1 MPKELITRIKDW
13 PLLKKIVKKILR
25 KRFPERPSYTIDFVT
40 LTQDGFTV
48 TGWYF
53 DDCFCEVA
61 VKNLDT
67 SKAKFTTETLE
78 RNDVL
83 ASTGKKALGF
93 TLNCFTEKAPADF
106 KLEFISKTGHG
117 TLFEI
122 ASSGK
127 EKVLT
132 EFANL
137 DASTTTP
144 SDVKVAFEM
153 IFYDKESL
161 FLTGWILDSG
171 NLKSISFESAG
182 DKYRIESTDILRYT
196 RPDVLEAFGDDAKA
210 TKQPGFTFRMP
221 LSAPLSARALKKC
234 KLNVEVG
241 DIVSTV
247 AVPVIQTLDE
257 SPLVNIQRVMNGWNI
272 HNKKHRQLCDSIIQP
287 VIKNIFPMDKT
298 TRSSRVDFGLVLSP
312 KASVIIPLYGRYDFM
327 RYQLSNFSRFES
339 LKDYEVL
346 YVVDDPKISH
356 AVEELAKELSVVFP
370 QPFSVITLAENMGFG
385 GANNIGVKYA
395 TSDNLILLNSDVLP
409 KDGTWADK
417 MIAQIDNNDDVGV
430 VGARL
435 LFEDNSIQH
444 DGMAPMV
451 LKEYPELLLND
462 HPNKGWPV
470 SLSKNPAKVADC
482 PLLTAACIAI
492 SKSLFEEVGGF
503 DPAYVLGDFED
514 SDLCLKVLEA
524 GKRNVICR
532 DIELN
537 HLERQSQNL
546 VAAGDWK
553 HKLTIY
559 NAIIYNRRWSQKLHE
574 LFDLGKGTH

>member
-1 MPKELITRIKDW
+1 MKDW
-13 PLLKKIVKKILR
+13 TLLKKIAKKVLGR
-25 KRFPERPSYTIDFVT
+25 SSKERPPYTIDLVT
-40 LTQDGFTV
+40 LTQDGFTI

-53 DDCFCEVA
+53 DSNYSA
-61 VKNLDT
+61 VGVKSLDA
-67 SKAKFTTETLE
+67 SEAKFTTETVE
-78 RNDVL
+78 RKDVL
-83 ASTGKKALGF
+83 AATGNKALGF
-93 TLNCFTEKAPADF
+93 TLHCFTEKKTADF
-106 KLEFISKTGHG
+106 KLEFIDSTGQKQ
-117 TLFEI
+117 LFEI
-122 ASSGK
+122 ASSDK
-127 EKVLT
+127 DKVSSVFT
-132 EFANL
+132 NL
-137 DASTTTP
+137 DAS
-144 SDVKVAFEM
+144 SSSEVKVAFEM
-153 IFYDKESL
+153 TFYDKESL
-161 FLTGWILDSG
+161 FFSGWILDSG
-171 NLKSISFESAG
+171 NLDSMSFEDAA
-182 DKYRIESTDILRYT
+182 DKYRIESKDILRYT
-196 RPDVLEAFGDDAKA
+196 RADVAEAFGDEAKS
-210 TKQPGFTFRMP
+210 TKQPGFTFRIP
-221 LSAPLSARALKKC
+221 LNSPLTARGFKKF
-234 KLNVEVG
+234 KLNIEVDG
-241 DIVSTV
+241 NVNTVSI
-247 AVPVIQTLDE
+247 PKIETLDE
-257 SPLVNIQRVMNGWNI
+257 SPLVSIQRIMNAWKI
-272 HNKKHRQLCDSIIQP
+272 HSKKHRQLCDSIIQP
-287 VIKNIFPMDKT
+287 VVKNIFPADKT
-298 TRSSRVDFGLVLSP
+298 TRSSRVDFGLVSSP

-356 AVEELAKELSVVFP
+356 AVGKLAKELSVVFT

-385 GANNIGVKYA
+385 GANNIGVKHA
-395 TSDNLILLNSDVLP
+395 KSDKLILLNSDVLP
-409 KDGTWADK
+409 KDGSWADK

-451 LKEYPELLLND
+451 LNEYPELLLND

-470 SLSKNPAKVADC
+470 SLSKNPAEVADC

-532 DIELN
+532 DVELN

-546 VAAGDWK
+546 VASGDWK

-559 NAIIYNRRWSQKLHE
+559 NAIIYNQRWSQKLNE

>member
-1 MPKELITRIKDW
+1 VR
-13 PLLKKIVKKILR
+13 KILG
-25 KRFPERPSYTIDFVT
+25 KNSLERLGYTIDLVT

-61 VKNLDT
+61 VKSQDA

-83 ASTGKKALGF
+83 AATGKKAFGF

-106 KLEFISKTGHG
+106 KLEFIDKTGQG
-117 TLFEI
+117 TMFEI
-122 ASSGK
+122 SSSGK
-127 EKVLT
+127 HKVLS

-137 DASTTTP
+137 EASTT
-144 SDVKVAFEM
+144 SSGVNLAFDM
-153 IFYDKESL
+153 VLYDGDSL
-161 FLTGWILDSG
+161 FVCGWVLDKG
-171 NLKSISFESAG
+171 NLKSVSFEDAA
-182 DKYRIESTDILRYT
+182 DKYLIESKDILRYA
-196 RPDVLEAFGDDAKA
+196 RQDVSETFVDVIEL
-210 TKQPGFTFRMP
+210 TTQPGFTLRIP
-221 LSAPLSARALKKC
+221 LTAPIPAKRLKKL
-234 KLNVEVG
+234 KLSVEVNG
-241 DIVSTV
+241 TETTV
-247 AVPVIQTLDE
+247 LIPKVFTLDE
-257 SPLVNIQRVMNGWNI
+257 SPLLNIQRVMKGWNV
-272 HNKKHRQLCDSIIQP
+272 HNKRHRQLCDSIIRP
-287 VIKNIFPMDKT
+287 VIKNIFPADKT
-298 TRSSRVDFGLVLSP
+298 TRSSRVDFGLVSSP

-339 LKDYEVL
+339 LKKYEVL

-356 AVEELAKELSVVFP
+356 AVEELAKELSLVFS
-370 QPFSVITLAENMGFG
+370 QPFSVITLTENMGFG

-417 MIAQIDNNDDVGV
+417 MIAQIDSNDDVGV

-435 LFEDNSIQH
+435 FFEDNSIQH

-470 SLSKNPAKVADC
+470 SLSKNSAKVADC

-532 DIELN
+532 DIELS

-546 VAAGDWK
+546 VVAGDWK

-559 NAIIYNRRWSQKLHE
+559 NAIIYNRRWSQKLNE
-574 LFDLGKGTH
+574 LFDLGKRKH

>member
-1 MPKELITRIKDW
+1 MKDW
-13 PLLKKIVKKILR
+13 TLLKKVAKKILGKGSP
-25 KRFPERPSYTIDFVT
+25 KRLPYTIDLVT

-53 DDCFCEVA
+53 DDSFCEVC
-61 VKNLDT
+61 VKSLD
-67 SKAKFTTETLE
+67 SSEAKFTTETLE
-78 RNDVL
+78 RNDVF
-83 ASTGKKALGF
+83 AATGKKALGF
-93 TLNCFTEKAPADF
+93 TLNCFTEKDLAGF
-106 KLEFISKTGHG
+106 KLEFLNRAGQRE
-117 TLFEI
+117 LFDI
-122 ASSGK
+122 VSSGK
-127 EKVLT
+127 EQVLS
-132 EFANL
+132 EFTKL
-137 DASTTTP
+137 DASSISP
-144 SDVKVAFEM
+144 SGAKLAFEM
-153 IFYDKESL
+153 TLYDGDSL
-161 FLTGWILDSG
+161 FMCGWILDKG
-171 NLKSISFESAG
+171 NLNSISFEDAA
-182 DKYRIESTDILRYT
+182 DKYQVESKDILRYS
-196 RPDVLEAFGDDAKA
+196 RQDVAEAFEDEHKP
-210 TKQPGFTFRMP
+210 TKQPGFTFRIP
-221 LSAPLSARALKKC
+221 LVAPIPARRLKKL
-234 KLNVEVG
+234 KFSIEV
-241 DIVSTV
+241 DDSTTTISI
-247 AVPVIQTLDE
+247 ANIHNLSE
-257 SPLVNIQRVMNGWNI
+257 SPLMNIKRVMNGWKI
-272 HNKKHRQLCDSIIQP
+272 HSKGHRQLCESIIQP
-287 VIKNIFPMDKT
+287 VIKNIYPADKT
-298 TRSSRVDFGLVLSP
+298 CRSSRVDFGSVSSP

-356 AVEELAKELSVVFP
+356 AVGVLGKELSVVFS

-385 GANNIGVKYA
+385 GANNIGVKHA
-395 TSDNLILLNSDVLP
+395 KSDKLILLNSDVLP

-417 MIAQIDNNDDVGV
+417 MIAQIDNNNDVGV

-462 HPNKGWPV
+462 HPNKGWPI
-470 SLSKNPAKVADC
+470 SLSKNPAEVADC

-514 SDLCLKVLEA
+514 SDLCLKALEA

-532 DIELN
+532 DVELN

-546 VAAGDWK
+546 VEAGDWK

-559 NAIIYNRRWSQKLHE
+559 NAITYNQRWSQKLNQ
-574 LFDLGKGTH
+574 LFDLDKGTH

>member
-1 MPKELITRIKDW
+1 
-13 PLLKKIVKKILR
+13 LLKKIVKKILG
-25 KRFPERPSYTIDFVT
+25 KSSPERLDYTIDLVT

-61 VKNLDT
+61 VKSLDT

-106 KLEFISKTGHG
+106 KLEFIDKTGQG

-127 EKVLT
+127 EKVLS

-137 DASTTTP
+137 EASSTT
-144 SDVKVAFEM
+144 SSGVNLAFEM
-153 IFYDKESL
+153 VLYDGDSL
-161 FLTGWILDSG
+161 FMCGWILDKG
-171 NLKSISFESAG
+171 NLKSVSFEDAA
-182 DKYRIESTDILRYT
+182 DKYRIESKDILRYA
-196 RPDVLEAFGDDAKA
+196 RQDVAEAFVDEIKL
-210 TKQPGFTFRMP
+210 TTQPGFTLRIP
-221 LSAPLSARALKKC
+221 LTAPIPAKRLKKL
-234 KLNVEVG
+234 KL
-241 DIVSTV
+241 SV
-247 AVPVIQTLDE
+247 AVNDTETNVLIPNVFNLDE
-257 SPLVNIQRVMNGWNI
+257 SPLVNVQRVMNGWNL
-272 HNKKHRQLCDSIIQP
+272 HNKKHRQLCDSTIQP

-298 TRSSRVDFGLVLSP
+298 TRSSRVDFGLVSSP

-470 SLSKNPAKVADC
+470 SLSKNSAKVADC

-514 SDLCLKVLEA
+514 SDLCLKVLET

-532 DIELN
+532 DVELN

-559 NAIIYNRRWSQKLHE
+559 NAIVYNQRWSQKLNE

>member
-1 MPKELITRIKDW
+1 
-13 PLLKKIVKKILR
+13 LLKKIVKKILG
-25 KRFPERPSYTIDFVT
+25 KSSPERLDYTIDLVT

-61 VKNLDT
+61 VKSLDT

-106 KLEFISKTGHG
+106 KLEFIDKTGQG

-127 EKVLT
+127 EKVLS

-137 DASTTTP
+137 EASSTT
-144 SDVKVAFEM
+144 SSGVNLAFEM
-153 IFYDKESL
+153 VLYDGDSL
-161 FLTGWILDSG
+161 FMCGWILDKG
-171 NLKSISFESAG
+171 NLKSVSFEDAA
-182 DKYRIESTDILRYT
+182 DKYRIESKDILRYA
-196 RPDVLEAFGDDAKA
+196 RQDVAEAFVDEIKL
-210 TKQPGFTFRMP
+210 TTQPGFTLRIP
-221 LSAPLSARALKKC
+221 LTAPIPAKRLKKL
-234 KLNVEVG
+234 KL
-241 DIVSTV
+241 SV
-247 AVPVIQTLDE
+247 AVNDTETNVLIPNVFNLDE
-257 SPLVNIQRVMNGWNI
+257 SPLVNVQRVMNGWNL
-272 HNKKHRQLCDSIIQP
+272 HNKKHRQLCDSTIQP

-298 TRSSRVDFGLVLSP
+298 TRSSRVDFGLVSSP

-417 MIAQIDNNDDVGV
+417 MIAQIDKHDDVGV

-470 SLSKNPAKVADC
+470 SLSKNPAEVADC

-532 DIELN
+532 DVELH

-559 NAIIYNRRWSQKLHE
+559 NAIIYNQRWSQKLDE

>member
-1 MPKELITRIKDW
+1 
-13 PLLKKIVKKILR
+13 VKKILG
-25 KRFPERPSYTIDFVT
+25 KNSPERLGYTIDLVT
-40 LTQDGFTV
+40 LSQDGFTV

-61 VKNLDT
+61 VKSLDT
-67 SKAKFTTETLE
+67 SKSKFTTETLE
-78 RNDVL
+78 RNDVF
-83 ASTGKKALGF
+83 AATGKKALGF
-93 TLNCFTEKAPADF
+93 TLHCLTEKSPADF
-106 KLEFISKTGHG
+106 KLEFVGSTGQKQ
-117 TLFEI
+117 LFEI
-122 ASSGK
+122 ASSDK
-127 EKVLT
+127 DKVSSVFT
-132 EFANL
+132 NL
-137 DASTTTP
+137 DAS
-144 SDVKVAFEM
+144 SSSEVKVAFEM
-153 IFYDKESL
+153 TFYDKESL
-161 FLTGWILDSG
+161 FFSGWILDSG
-171 NLKSISFESAG
+171 NMDSMFFEDAA
-182 DKYRIESTDILRYT
+182 DKYRIESKDILRYT
-196 RPDVLEAFGDDAKA
+196 RADVAEAFGDEAKS
-210 TKQPGFTFRMP
+210 TKQPGFTFRIP
-221 LSAPLSARALKKC
+221 LNSPLTARGFKKF
-234 KLNVEVG
+234 KLNIEVDG
-241 DIVSTV
+241 NVNTVSI
-247 AVPVIQTLDE
+247 PKIETLDE
-257 SPLVNIQRVMNGWNI
+257 SPLVSIQRIMNAWKI
-272 HNKKHRQLCDSIIQP
+272 HNKKHRQLCDSTIQP
-287 VIKNIFPMDKT
+287 VVKNIFPVDKT
-298 TRSSRVDFGLVLSP
+298 CRSSRVDFGLVTSP

-327 RYQLSNFSRFES
+327 RYQLSNFSRFGS

-346 YVVDDPKISH
+346 YVVDDPKIST
-356 AVEELAKELSVVFP
+356 AVGKLAKELSVVFS

-385 GANNIGVKYA
+385 GANNIGVKHA
-395 TSDNLILLNSDVLP
+395 KSDKLILLNSDVLP

-417 MIAQIDNNDDVGV
+417 MIAQIDKHDDVGV

-470 SLSKNPAKVADC
+470 SLSKNPAEVADC

-532 DIELN
+532 DVELH

-559 NAIIYNRRWSQKLHE
+559 NAIIYNQRWSQKLDE

>member
-1 MPKELITRIKDW
+1 MKDW
-13 PLLKKIVKKILR
+13 TLLKNIAKKILG
-25 KRFPERPSYTIDFVT
+25 KSSPERLPYTIDLITV
-40 LTQDGFTV
+40 TQDGFTV
-48 TGWYF
+48 AGWYF
-53 DDCFCEVA
+53 DDSFCEVG
-61 VKNLDT
+61 VTSLDT
-67 SKAKFTTETLE
+67 SKAKVTTETLE
-78 RNDVL
+78 RNDVF
-83 ASTGKKALGF
+83 AATGKKALGF
-93 TLNCFTEKAPADF
+93 TLNCFTEKTPADF
-106 KLEFISKTGHG
+106 KLEFVDRAGQKQH
-117 TLFEI
+117 FDM

-127 EKVLT
+127 ENVLS
-132 EFANL
+132 EFTNL
-137 DASTTTP
+137 DTS
-144 SDVKVAFEM
+144 VKSSAGVKLAFEM
-153 IFYDKESL
+153 VFYDRNSL
-161 FLTGWILDSG
+161 FISGWILDSG
-171 NLKSISFESAG
+171 NLNSVSFEDAS
-182 DKYRIESTDILRYT
+182 DKYRIESKDILRYS
-196 RPDVLEAFGDDAKA
+196 RHDVAEAFKDDIKS
-210 TKQPGFTFRMP
+210 TKQPGFTFRIP
-221 LSAPLSARALKKC
+221 ITAPIPEKRLKKL
-234 KLNVEVG
+234 KLSVEVD
-241 DIVSTV
+241 DIVTDVSIPLV
-247 AVPVIQTLDE
+247 HTLDE
-257 SPLVNIQRVMNGWNI
+257 PPGLSVQRVMNGWKI
-272 HNKKHRQLCDSIIQP
+272 HNKRHRQLCESIIQP
-287 VIKNIFPMDKT
+287 VIKNIYPADKT
-298 TRSSRVDFGLVLSP
+298 CRSSRVDFGLVSSP

-327 RYQLSNFSRFES
+327 RYQLSNFSRFGS

-356 AVEELAKELSVVFP
+356 AVGVLAKELSVVFS

-385 GANNIGVKYA
+385 GANNIGVKHA
-395 TSDNLILLNSDVLP
+395 KSDKLILLNSDVLP

-417 MIAQIDNNDDVGV
+417 MITQIDKHDDVGV

-470 SLSKNPAKVADC
+470 SLSKNSAEVADC

-524 GKRNVICR
+524 GRRNVICR
-532 DIELN
+532 DVELN

-546 VAAGDWK
+546 VEAGDWK

-559 NAIIYNRRWSQKLHE
+559 NAITYNQRWSQKLNE

>member
-1 MPKELITRIKDW
+1 MLKRIA
-13 PLLKKIVKKILR
+13 KKILGKGSP
-25 KRFPERPSYTIDFVT
+25 KRLPYTIDLVT

-53 DDCFCEVA
+53 DDSFCEVC
-61 VKNLDT
+61 VKSLD
-67 SKAKFTTETLE
+67 SSEAKFTTETLE
-78 RNDVL
+78 RNDVF
-83 ASTGKKALGF
+83 AATGKKALGF
-93 TLNCFTEKAPADF
+93 TLNCFTEKDLAGF
-106 KLEFISKTGHG
+106 KLEFLNRAGQRE
-117 TLFEI
+117 LFDI
-122 ASSGK
+122 VSSGK
-127 EKVLT
+127 EQVLS
-132 EFANL
+132 EFTKL
-137 DASTTTP
+137 DASSISP
-144 SDVKVAFEM
+144 SGAKLAFEM
-153 IFYDKESL
+153 TLYDGDSL
-161 FLTGWILDSG
+161 FMCGWILDKG
-171 NLKSISFESAG
+171 NLNSISFEDAA
-182 DKYRIESTDILRYT
+182 DKYRVESKDILRYS
-196 RPDVLEAFGDDAKA
+196 RQDVAEAFGDEIKF
-210 TKQPGFTFRMP
+210 TKQPGFTVRMP
-221 LSAPLSARALKKC
+221 LNGPIPAKRLKKL
-234 KLNVEVG
+234 KLSVKINDTETSVLVP
-241 DIVSTV
+241 TV
-247 AVPVIQTLDE
+247 HTLDE
-257 SPLVNIQRVMNGWNI
+257 PPTVNVRRVMNGWKV
-272 HNKKHRQLCDSIIQP
+272 HNKRHRQLCESIIQP
-287 VIKNIFPMDKT
+287 VIKNIFPADKT
-298 TRSSRVDFGLVLSP
+298 CRSSKVDFGLVASP

-346 YVVDDPKISH
+346 YVVDDPKISI
-356 AVEELAKELSVVFP
+356 AVGRLAKELSVVFP

-395 TSDNLILLNSDVLP
+395 KSDKLILLNSDVLP
-409 KDGTWADK
+409 KDGAWADK
-417 MIAQIDNNDDVGV
+417 MIAQIDSNDDVGV

-462 HPNKGWPV
+462 HPNKGWPI
-470 SLSKNPAKVADC
+470 SLSKNLAQVADC

-532 DIELN
+532 DVELN

-546 VAAGDWK
+546 VEAGDWK
-553 HKLTIY
+553 HKLTIF
-559 NAIIYNRRWSQKLHE
+559 NAIIYNQRWSQKLNQ

>member
-1 MPKELITRIKDW
+1 
-13 PLLKKIVKKILR
+13 LLKKIVKKILG
-25 KRFPERPSYTIDFVT
+25 KSSPERLDYTIDLVT

-61 VKNLDT
+61 VKSLDT

-106 KLEFISKTGHG
+106 KLEFIDKTGQG

-127 EKVLT
+127 EKVLS

-137 DASTTTP
+137 EASSTT
-144 SDVKVAFEM
+144 SSGVNLAFEM
-153 IFYDKESL
+153 VLYDGDSL
-161 FLTGWILDSG
+161 FMCGWILDKG
-171 NLKSISFESAG
+171 NLKSVSFEDAA
-182 DKYRIESTDILRYT
+182 DKYRIESKDILRYA
-196 RPDVLEAFGDDAKA
+196 RQDVAEAFVDEIKL
-210 TKQPGFTFRMP
+210 TTQPGFTLRIP
-221 LSAPLSARALKKC
+221 LTAPIPAKRLKKL
-234 KLNVEVG
+234 KL
-241 DIVSTV
+241 SV
-247 AVPVIQTLDE
+247 AVNDTETNVLIPNVFNLDE
-257 SPLVNIQRVMNGWNI
+257 SPLVNVQRVMNGWNL
-272 HNKKHRQLCDSIIQP
+272 HNKKHRQLCDSTIQP

-298 TRSSRVDFGLVLSP
+298 TRSSRVDFGLVSSP

-470 SLSKNPAKVADC
+470 SLSKNSAKVADC

-559 NAIIYNRRWSQKLHE
+559 NAIIYNRRWSQKLNE
-574 LFDLGKGTH
+574 LFDLDKGTH

>member
-1 MPKELITRIKDW
+1 MKDW
-13 PLLKKIVKKILR
+13 TLLKKIAKSILGR
-25 KRFPERPSYTIDFVT
+25 SSEERLPYTIDLVT
-40 LTQDGFTV
+40 LTQDGFTI

-53 DDCFCEVA
+53 DSNFSDVG
-61 VKNLDT
+61 VKSLDA
-67 SKAKFTTETLE
+67 SEAKFTTETVE
-78 RNDVL
+78 RKDVL
-83 ASTGKKALGF
+83 AATGNKALGF
-93 TLNCFTEKAPADF
+93 TLHCFTEKKTADF
-106 KLEFISKTGHG
+106 KLEFIDSTGQKQ
-117 TLFEI
+117 LFEI
-122 ASSGK
+122 ASSDKGK
-127 EKVLT
+127 VSSVFT
-132 EFANL
+132 NL
-137 DASTTTP
+137 DAS
-144 SDVKVAFEM
+144 SSSEVKVAFEM
-153 IFYDKESL
+153 TFYDKESL
-161 FLTGWILDSG
+161 FFSGWILDSG
-171 NLKSISFESAG
+171 NLDSMSFEDAA
-182 DKYRIESTDILRYT
+182 DKYRIESKDILRYT
-196 RPDVLEAFGDDAKA
+196 RADVAEAFGDDAKS
-210 TKQPGFTFRMP
+210 TKQPGFTFRIP
-221 LSAPLSARALKKC
+221 LNSPLTARGFKKF
-234 KLNVEVG
+234 KLNVEVDG
-241 DIVSTV
+241 NVNTVSI
-247 AVPVIQTLDE
+247 PKIETLDE
-257 SPLVNIQRVMNGWNI
+257 SPLVSIQRIMNAWKI
-272 HNKKHRQLCDSIIQP
+272 HSKKHRQLCDSIIQP
-287 VIKNIFPMDKT
+287 VVKNIFPADKT
-298 TRSSRVDFGLVLSP
+298 TRSSRVDFGLVSSP

-356 AVEELAKELSVVFP
+356 AVGKLAKELSVVFP

-385 GANNIGVKYA
+385 GANNIGVKHA
-395 TSDNLILLNSDVLP
+395 KSDKLILLNSDVLP
-409 KDGTWADK
+409 KDGSWADK

-451 LKEYPELLLND
+451 LNEYPELLLND

-470 SLSKNPAKVADC
+470 SLSKNLAEVADC
-482 PLLTAACIAI
+482 PLLTAACIAL

-532 DIELN
+532 DVELN

-546 VAAGDWK
+546 VASGDWK

-559 NAIIYNRRWSQKLHE
+559 NAIIYNQRWSQKLNE

>member
-1 MPKELITRIKDW
+1 MKDW
-13 PLLKKIVKKILR
+13 TLLKKIAKRILGR
-25 KRFPERPSYTIDFVT
+25 SSPERLPYTIDLVT

-53 DDCFCEVA
+53 DSNFIEVG
-61 VKNLDT
+61 VKSLDA
-67 SKAKFTTETLE
+67 SKVKFTTETLE
-78 RNDVL
+78 RKDVL
-83 ASTGKKALGF
+83 AATGNKGLGF
-93 TLNCFTEKAPADF
+93 TINCFTEKTPADF
-106 KLEFISKTGHG
+106 KLEFVDRTGQKQ
-117 TLFEI
+117 LFEI
-122 ASSGK
+122 ASSDK

-132 EFANL
+132 EFAKM
-137 DASTTTP
+137 DVSST
-144 SDVKVAFEM
+144 SSSGVKVAFEM
-153 IFYDKESL
+153 VLYDEESL
-161 FLTGWILDSG
+161 FLTGWILDRT
-171 NLKSISFESAG
+171 NLQSVFFEDAA
-182 DKYRIESTDILRYT
+182 DEYRIEAKGILRYA
-196 RPDVLEAFGDDAKA
+196 RQDVAEALGDEAKS
-210 TKQPGFTFRMP
+210 TTQPGFTCRIP
-221 LSAPLSARALKKC
+221 LVAPIPAKRLKKL
-234 KLNVEVG
+234 KLSVEVD

-247 AVPVIQTLDE
+247 SIPTVHTLDE
-257 SPLVNIQRVMNGWNI
+257 SPLVNVQRVMNGW
-272 HNKKHRQLCDSIIQP
+272 KVYSKRHRQLFDSIIQP
-287 VIKNIFPMDKT
+287 TVKNIYPADKT
-298 TRSSRVDFGLVLSP
+298 TRSSRVDFGLVSSP

-327 RYQLSNFSRFES
+327 RYQLSNFSRFGS
-339 LKDYEVL
+339 LKGYEVL
-346 YVVDDPKISH
+346 YVVDDPKISN
-356 AVEELAKELSVVFP
+356 AVGKLAKELSVVFS

-385 GANNIGVKYA
+385 GANNIGAKHA
-395 TSDNLILLNSDVLP
+395 TSDKLILLNSDVLP

-417 MIAQIDNNDDVGV
+417 MIAQIDNNDDAGV

-470 SLSKNPAKVADC
+470 SLSKNPAVVADC

-546 VAAGDWK
+546 VEAGDWK

-559 NAIIYNRRWSQKLHE
+559 NAITYNQRWSQKLNE
-574 LFDLGKGTH
+574 LFDLSKGAH

>member
-1 MPKELITRIKDW
+1 MKDW
-13 PLLKKIVKKILR
+13 TLLKKVAKKILGKGSP
-25 KRFPERPSYTIDFVT
+25 KRLPYTIDLVT

-53 DDCFCEVA
+53 DDSFCEVC
-61 VKNLDT
+61 VKSLD
-67 SKAKFTTETLE
+67 SSEAKFTTETLE
-78 RNDVL
+78 RNDVF
-83 ASTGKKALGF
+83 AATGKKALGF
-93 TLNCFTEKAPADF
+93 TLNCFTEKDLAGF
-106 KLEFISKTGHG
+106 KLEFLNRAGQRE
-117 TLFEI
+117 LFDI
-122 ASSGK
+122 VSSGK
-127 EKVLT
+127 EQVLS
-132 EFANL
+132 EFTKL
-137 DASTTTP
+137 DASSISP
-144 SDVKVAFEM
+144 SGAKLAFEM
-153 IFYDKESL
+153 TLYDGDSL
-161 FLTGWILDSG
+161 FMCGWILDKG
-171 NLKSISFESAG
+171 NLNSISFEDAA
-182 DKYRIESTDILRYT
+182 DKYRVESKDILRYS
-196 RPDVLEAFGDDAKA
+196 RQDVAEAFEDEHKP
-210 TKQPGFTFRMP
+210 TKQPGFTFRIP
-221 LSAPLSARALKKC
+221 LVAPIPARRLKKL
-234 KLNVEVG
+234 KFSIEV
-241 DIVSTV
+241 DDSTTTISI
-247 AVPVIQTLDE
+247 ANIHNLSE
-257 SPLVNIQRVMNGWNI
+257 SPLMNIKRVMNGWKI
-272 HNKKHRQLCDSIIQP
+272 HSKGHRQLCESIIQP
-287 VIKNIFPMDKT
+287 VIKNIYPADKT
-298 TRSSRVDFGLVLSP
+298 CRSSRVDFGSVSSP

-356 AVEELAKELSVVFP
+356 AVGVLGKELSVVFS

-385 GANNIGVKYA
+385 GANNIGVKHA
-395 TSDNLILLNSDVLP
+395 KSDKLILLNSDVLP

-417 MIAQIDNNDDVGV
+417 MIAQIDNNNDVGV

-462 HPNKGWPV
+462 HPNKGWPI
-470 SLSKNPAKVADC
+470 SLSKNPAEVADC

-532 DIELN
+532 DVELN

-546 VAAGDWK
+546 VEAGDWK

-559 NAIIYNRRWSQKLHE
+559 NAITYNQRWSQKLNQ
-574 LFDLGKGTH
+574 LFDLDKGTH

>member
-1 MPKELITRIKDW
+1 MKDW
-13 PLLKKIVKKILR
+13 TLLKKIAKKILGR
-25 KRFPERPSYTIDFVT
+25 SSPERLPYTIDLVT

-53 DDCFCEVA
+53 DSNFSDVG
-61 VKNLDT
+61 VQSLDT

-83 ASTGKKALGF
+83 AATGKKALGF

-106 KLEFISKTGHG
+106 KLEFIDKTGQG

-122 ASSGK
+122 ASLGR
-127 EKVLT
+127 EKVLS

-137 DASTTTP
+137 EASSSTT
-144 SDVKVAFEM
+144 SSGVNLAFEM
-153 IFYDKESL
+153 ILYDGDSL
-161 FLTGWILDSG
+161 FISGWILDKG
-171 NLKSISFESAG
+171 NLKSVSFEDAT
-182 DKYRIESTDILRYT
+182 DKYRIESKDILRYA
-196 RPDVLEAFGDDAKA
+196 RQDVAEAFVDEIIL
-210 TKQPGFTFRMP
+210 TTQPGFTLRIP
-221 LSAPLSARALKKC
+221 LTAPIPAKRLKKL
-234 KLNVEVG
+234 KL
-241 DIVSTV
+241 SV
-247 AVPVIQTLDE
+247 AVNDTETTVLIPNVFTLDE
-257 SPLVNIQRVMNGWNI
+257 SPLVNVQRVMNGWKV
-272 HNKKHRQLCDSIIQP
+272 HSKKHRQLCDSKIQP
-287 VIKNIFPMDKT
+287 VIKNIFPVDKT
-298 TRSSRVDFGLVLSP
+298 TRSSRVDFGLVSAP

-339 LKDYEVL
+339 LKNYEVL

-356 AVEELAKELSVVFP
+356 AVGKLAKELSVVFP

-385 GANNIGVKYA
+385 GANNIGVKHA
-395 TSDNLILLNSDVLP
+395 TSDKLILLNSDVLP

-417 MIAQIDNNDDVGV
+417 MITQIDNNDDVGV

-470 SLSKNPAKVADC
+470 SLSKNPAEVADC

-514 SDLCLKVLEA
+514 SDLCLKVLET

-532 DIELN
+532 DVELN

-559 NAIIYNRRWSQKLHE
+559 NAIVYNQRWSQKLNE

>member
-1 MPKELITRIKDW
+1 
-13 PLLKKIVKKILR
+13 LLKKIVKKILG
-25 KRFPERPSYTIDFVT
+25 KSSPERLDYTIDLVT

-61 VKNLDT
+61 VKSLDT

-106 KLEFISKTGHG
+106 KLEFIDKTGQG

-127 EKVLT
+127 EKVLS

-137 DASTTTP
+137 EASSTT
-144 SDVKVAFEM
+144 SSGVNLAFEM
-153 IFYDKESL
+153 VLYDGDSL
-161 FLTGWILDSG
+161 FMCGWILDKG
-171 NLKSISFESAG
+171 NLKSVSFEDAA
-182 DKYRIESTDILRYT
+182 DKYRIESKDILRYA
-196 RPDVLEAFGDDAKA
+196 RQDVAEAFVDEIKL
-210 TKQPGFTFRMP
+210 TTQPGFTLRIP
-221 LSAPLSARALKKC
+221 LTAPIPAKRLKKL
-234 KLNVEVG
+234 KL
-241 DIVSTV
+241 SV
-247 AVPVIQTLDE
+247 AVNDTETNVLIPNVFNLDE
-257 SPLVNIQRVMNGWNI
+257 SPLVNVQRVMNGWNL
-272 HNKKHRQLCDSIIQP
+272 HNKKHRQLCDSTIQP

-298 TRSSRVDFGLVLSP
+298 TRSSRVDFGLVSSP

-470 SLSKNPAKVADC
+470 SLSKNSAKVADC

-514 SDLCLKVLEA
+514 SDLCLKVLET

-559 NAIIYNRRWSQKLHE
+559 NAIIYNRRWSQKLNE

>member
-1 MPKELITRIKDW
+1 
-13 PLLKKIVKKILR
+13 LLKKIVKKILG
-25 KRFPERPSYTIDFVT
+25 KSSPERLDYTIDLVT

-61 VKNLDT
+61 VKSLDT

-106 KLEFISKTGHG
+106 KLEFIDKTGQG

-127 EKVLT
+127 EKVLS

-137 DASTTTP
+137 EASSTT
-144 SDVKVAFEM
+144 SSGVNLAFEM
-153 IFYDKESL
+153 VLYDGDSL
-161 FLTGWILDSG
+161 FMCGWILDKG
-171 NLKSISFESAG
+171 NLKSVSFEDAA
-182 DKYRIESTDILRYT
+182 DKYRIESKDILRYA
-196 RPDVLEAFGDDAKA
+196 RQDVAEAFVDEIKL
-210 TKQPGFTFRMP
+210 TTQPGFTLRIP
-221 LSAPLSARALKKC
+221 LTAPIPAKRLKKL
-234 KLNVEVG
+234 KL
-241 DIVSTV
+241 SV
-247 AVPVIQTLDE
+247 AVNDTETNVLIPNVFNLDE
-257 SPLVNIQRVMNGWNI
+257 SPLVNVQRVMNGWNL
-272 HNKKHRQLCDSIIQP
+272 HNKKHRQLCDSTIQP

-298 TRSSRVDFGLVLSP
+298 TRSSRVDFGLVSSP

-559 NAIIYNRRWSQKLHE
+559 NAMIYNRRWSQKLHE